1 MELVAITFNIDGIY
15 CMKAILKRQFLQLH
29 HQVGSLFGIL
39 LFIILLTGTW
49 SLAHENLNLWAQFKP
64 LDRELLPLEQLL
76 AKGEY
81 LLGKN
86 GFNSVKLP
94 SIDHP
99 IITFCQGMG
108 DCSLQLNA
116 QTGEE
121 ITVREVIS
129 PIVHLHKNLFMGF
142 SGRLFISLF
151 GFVFALLLITGIVI
165 HHRKVYQLFRLRF
178 NQGRRLFFFDLHN
191 VIGLWSYPW
200 LVMFALTGALSGL
213 GAFGTLMLAKYVEP
227 DAPVQVMMKLMG
239 QSTPVS
245 SEFIASSPSSLLIQL
260 SQEKPDFIPETI
272 NWKNRSN
279 TEQQITVSGIHLY
292 LPSTANFEQLFFSGL
307 DNHWI
312 AEKSSVSQQFW
323 TRAFIA
329 IQPLHYGQY
338 LWAGSADFS
347 LSVLHCLMGMM
358 ACVLTFSG
366 LVIWVL
372 KKPINISSRLV
383 LGSCSG
389 LIFASTCLLP
399 FAIFSALSPI
409 LPFFGVWLIT
419 LLFYFFYPQ
428 VIQLTFLIL
437 TISSVVLFISV
448 FSHLFITH
456 AALWWISCALLI
468 SAIFYF
474 LIGLF
479 LLKRQ

>member
-1 MELVAITFNIDGIY
+1 
-15 CMKAILKRQFLQLH
+15 MKAILKRQFSQLH
-29 HQVGSLFGIL
+29 RQTGTLFGIL
-39 LFIILLTGTW
+39 LFVILFTGTW

-64 LDRELLPLEQLL
+64 LNKELLPLDQLL
-76 AKGEY
+76 VKGEY
-81 LLGKN
+81 LLGEN
-86 GFNSVKLP
+86 GFNSVKLA

-121 ITVREVIS
+121 IRLREVIS
-129 PIVHLHKNLFMGF
+129 PIVNLHKNLFLGF

-165 HHRKVYQLFRLRF
+165 HHRKIYQLFRLRF

-200 LVMFALTGALSGL
+200 LVIFALTGALSGL

-227 DAPVQVMMKLMG
+227 DAPAQVMMKLMG
-239 QSTPVS
+239 QSNPVS
-245 SEFIASSPSSLLIQL
+245 SELVAPSPNALLIQL
-260 SQEKPDFIPETI
+260 LKEKPEFIPEAI
-272 NWKNRSN
+272 NWKNKDRA
-279 TEQQITVSGIHLY
+279 EQQITVSGTHLY
-292 LPSTANFEQLFFSGL
+292 LPSTANFEQFFFSGL

-312 AEKSSVSQQFW
+312 TEKSSVSQAFW

-329 IQPLHYGQY
+329 VQPVHYGQY
-338 LWAGSADFS
+338 LWTGSASFS

-366 LVIWVL
+366 LVIWIL
-372 KKPINISSRLV
+372 KNPINISSRLV
-383 LGSCSG
+383 LGGCSG
-389 LIFASTCLLP
+389 LIFASTCLIP
-399 FAIFSALSPI
+399 IAIFSALSPI
-409 LPFFGVWLIT
+409 LPFFSIWLIT
-419 LLFYFFYPQ
+419 LLFYSFYSQ

-437 TISSVVLFISV
+437 TISSAILLMSV
-448 FSHLFITH
+448 FSHLFITD
-456 AALWWISCALLI
+456 ASLWWISCALLI

-479 LLKRQ
+479 LLKRA

>member
-1 MELVAITFNIDGIY
+1 
-15 CMKAILKRQFLQLH
+15 MKAILKRQFSQLH
-29 HQVGSLFGIL
+29 RQTGTLFGIL
-39 LFIILLTGTW
+39 LFVILFTGTW

-64 LDRELLPLEQLL
+64 LNKELLPLDQLL
-76 AKGEY
+76 VKGEY
-81 LLGKN
+81 LLGEN
-86 GFNSVKLP
+86 GFNSVKLA

-121 ITVREVIS
+121 IRLREVIS
-129 PIVHLHKNLFMGF
+129 PIVNLHKNLFLGF

-165 HHRKVYQLFRLRF
+165 HHRKIHQLFRLRF

-200 LVMFALTGALSGL
+200 LVIFALTGALSGL

-227 DAPVQVMMKLMG
+227 DAPAQVMMKLMG
-239 QSTPVS
+239 QSNPVS
-245 SEFIASSPSSLLIQL
+245 SELVAPSPNTLLIQL
-260 SQEKPDFIPETI
+260 LKEKPEFTPEAI
-272 NWKNRSN
+272 NWKHKGDA
-279 TEQQITVSGIHLY
+279 EQQITVSGIHLY
-292 LPSTANFEQLFFSGL
+292 LPSTANFEQFFFSGL

-312 AEKSSVSQQFW
+312 TEKSSASQAFW

-329 IQPLHYGQY
+329 VQPVHYGQY
-338 LWAGSADFS
+338 LWTGSANFS
-347 LSVLHCLMGMM
+347 LSVLHYLMGMM

-366 LVIWVL
+366 LVIWIL

-383 LGSCSG
+383 LGSCIG
-389 LIFASTCLLP
+389 LIFASTCLIP
-399 FAIFSALSPI
+399 IAIFSALSPI

-419 LLFYFFYPQ
+419 LLFYFLYPQ
-428 VIQLTFLIL
+428 VIKLTFLIL

-456 AALWWISCALLI
+456 AALWWVSCALLI
-468 SAIFYF
+468 SAVFYF
-474 LIGLF
+474 LMGLF

>member
-1 MELVAITFNIDGIY
+1 
-15 CMKAILKRQFLQLH
+15 MKAILKRQFSQLH
-29 HQVGSLFGIL
+29 RQTGTLFGIL
-39 LFIILLTGTW
+39 LFVILFTGTW

-64 LDRELLPLEQLL
+64 LNKELLPLDQLL
-76 AKGEY
+76 VKGEY
-81 LLGKN
+81 LLGEN
-86 GFNSVKLP
+86 GFNSVKLA

-121 ITVREVIS
+121 IRLREVIS
-129 PIVHLHKNLFMGF
+129 PIVNLHKNLFLGF

-165 HHRKVYQLFRLRF
+165 HHRKIYQLFRLRF

-200 LVMFALTGALSGL
+200 LVIFALTGALSGL

-227 DAPVQVMMKLMG
+227 DAPAQVMMKLMG
-239 QSTPVS
+239 QSNPVS
-245 SEFIASSPSSLLIQL
+245 SELVAPSPNALLIQL
-260 SQEKPDFIPETI
+260 LKEKPEFIPEAI
-272 NWKNRSN
+272 NWKHKDRA
-279 TEQQITVSGIHLY
+279 EQQITVSGTHLY
-292 LPSTANFEQLFFSGL
+292 LPSTANFEQFFFSGL

-312 AEKSSVSQQFW
+312 TEKSSASQAFW

-329 IQPLHYGQY
+329 VQPLHYGQY
-338 LWAGSADFS
+338 LWTGAANFS
-347 LSVLHCLMGMM
+347 LSVLHYLMGMM

-366 LVIWVL
+366 LVIWIL

-383 LGSCSG
+383 LGSCIG
-389 LIFASTCLLP
+389 LIFASTCLIP
-399 FAIFSALSPI
+399 IAIFSALSPI

-419 LLFYFFYPQ
+419 LLFYFLYPQ
-428 VIQLTFLIL
+428 VIKLTFLIL

-456 AALWWISCALLI
+456 AALWWVSCALLI
-468 SAIFYF
+468 SAVFFF
-474 LIGLF
+474 LMGLF

>member
-1 MELVAITFNIDGIY
+1 
-15 CMKAILKRQFLQLH
+15 MKAILKRQFSQLH
-29 HQVGSLFGIL
+29 RQTGTLFGIL
-39 LFIILLTGTW
+39 LFVILFTGTW

-64 LDRELLPLEQLL
+64 LNKELLPLDQLL
-76 AKGEY
+76 VKGEY
-81 LLGKN
+81 LLGEN
-86 GFNSVKLP
+86 GFNSVKLA

-121 ITVREVIS
+121 IRLREVIS
-129 PIVHLHKNLFMGF
+129 PIVNLHKNLFLGF

-165 HHRKVYQLFRLRF
+165 HHRKIYQLFRLRF

-200 LVMFALTGALSGL
+200 LVIFALTGALSGL

-227 DAPVQVMMKLMG
+227 DAPAQVMMKLMG
-239 QSTPVS
+239 QSNPVS
-245 SEFIASSPSSLLIQL
+245 SELVAPSPNTLLIQL
-260 SQEKPDFIPETI
+260 LKEKPEFIPEAI
-272 NWKNRSN
+272 NWKHKDRA
-279 TEQQITVSGIHLY
+279 EQQITVSGTHLY
-292 LPSTANFEQLFFSGL
+292 LPSIANFEQFFFSGL

-312 AEKSSVSQQFW
+312 TEKSSASQQFW

-329 IQPLHYGQY
+329 VQPLHYGQY
-338 LWAGSADFS
+338 LWTGAANFS

-366 LVIWVL
+366 LVIWIL

-383 LGSCSG
+383 LGSCIG
-389 LIFASTCLLP
+389 LIFASTCLIP
-399 FAIFSALSPI
+399 IAIFSALSPI
-409 LPFFGVWLIT
+409 LPFFSIWLIT
-419 LLFYFFYPQ
+419 LLFYSFYSQ
-428 VIQLTFLIL
+428 VIRLTFFIL
-437 TISSVVLFISV
+437 TLSSVVLLISV
-448 FSHLFITH
+448 FSHLLITH
-456 AALWWISCALLI
+456 AFLWWISCALLI

-479 LLKRQ
+479 LLKKA

>member
-1 MELVAITFNIDGIY
+1 
-15 CMKAILKRQFLQLH
+15 MKAILKRQFLQLH

>member
-1 MELVAITFNIDGIY
+1 
-15 CMKAILKRQFLQLH
+15 MKAILKRQFSQLH
-29 HQVGSLFGIL
+29 RQTGTLFGIL
-39 LFIILLTGTW
+39 LFVILFTGTW

-64 LDRELLPLEQLL
+64 LNKELLPLDQLL
-76 AKGEY
+76 VKGEY
-81 LLGKN
+81 LLGEN
-86 GFNSVKLP
+86 GFNSVKLA

-121 ITVREVIS
+121 IRLREVIS
-129 PIVHLHKNLFMGF
+129 PIVNLHKNLFLGF

-165 HHRKVYQLFRLRF
+165 HHRKIYQLFRLRF

-200 LVMFALTGALSGL
+200 LVIFALTGALSGL

-227 DAPVQVMMKLMG
+227 DAPAQVMMKLMG
-239 QSTPVS
+239 QSNPVS
-245 SEFIASSPSSLLIQL
+245 SELVAPSPNTLLIQL
-260 SQEKPDFIPETI
+260 LKEKPEFIPEAI
-272 NWKNRSN
+272 NWKHKDRA
-279 TEQQITVSGIHLY
+279 EQQITVSGTHLY
-292 LPSTANFEQLFFSGL
+292 LPSTANFEQFFFSGL
-307 DNHWI
+307 DNHWV
-312 AEKSSVSQQFW
+312 AEKSSASQAFW

-329 IQPLHYGQY
+329 VQPLHYGQY
-338 LWAGSADFS
+338 LWTGAVNFS

-366 LVIWVL
+366 LVIWIL

-383 LGSCSG
+383 LGSCIG
-389 LIFASTCLLP
+389 LIFASTCLIP
-399 FAIFSALSPI
+399 IAIFSALSPI
-409 LPFFGVWLIT
+409 LPFFSIWLIT
-419 LLFYFFYPQ
+419 LLFYSFYSQ
-428 VIQLTFLIL
+428 VIRLTFFIL
-437 TISSVVLFISV
+437 TLSSVVLLISV
-448 FSHLFITH
+448 FSHLLITH
-456 AALWWISCALLI
+456 AFLWWISCALLI

-479 LLKRQ
+479 LLKKA

>member
-1 MELVAITFNIDGIY
+1 
-15 CMKAILKRQFLQLH
+15 MKAILKRQFSQLH
-29 HQVGSLFGIL
+29 RQTGTLFGIL
-39 LFIILLTGTW
+39 LFIILFTGTW
-49 SLAHENLNLWAQFKP
+49 SLAHENLNLWVQFKP
-64 LDRELLPLEQLL
+64 LNKELLPLDQLL
-76 AKGEY
+76 VKGEY
-81 LLGKN
+81 LLGEN
-86 GFNSVKLP
+86 GFNSVKLA
-94 SIDHP
+94 SIEHP
-99 IITFCQGMG
+99 IITFCQGMW

-129 PIVHLHKNLFMGF
+129 PIVNLHKNLFMGF

-165 HHRKVYQLFRLRF
+165 HHRKIYQLFRLRF

-227 DAPVQVMMKLMG
+227 EAPVQVMMKLMG

-245 SEFIASSPSSLLIQL
+245 STVTASSPSSLLIQL
-260 SQEKPDFIPETI
+260 SQEKPDFIPEAI
-272 NWKNRSN
+272 NWKNKGDA
-279 TEQQITVSGIHLY
+279 EQQITVSGIHLY
-292 LPSTANFEQLFFSGL
+292 LPSTANFEQFFFSGL

-312 AEKSSVSQQFW
+312 AEKNSVSQQFW

-329 IQPLHYGQY
+329 VQPLHYGQY
-338 LWAGSADFS
+338 LWTGSANFS

-383 LGSCSG
+383 LGGCSG
-389 LIFASTCLLP
+389 LIFASTCLIP
-399 FAIFSALSPI
+399 IAIFSALSPI

-419 LLFYFFYPQ
+419 LLFYFSYPQ
-428 VIQLTFLIL
+428 VIKLTFLIL

-456 AALWWISCALLI
+456 AALWWVSCALLI
-468 SAIFYF
+468 SAVFYF
-474 LIGLF
+474 LMGLF
-479 LLKRQ
+479 LLKRA